1 MTGDAAIGKDR
12 GRGGHNALVVD
23 SCADDRRLRF
33 EAVVAAAYV
42 PLQRYLRRRVD
53 PATADDVLGDVLLV
67 MWRRA
72 DDIPAET
79 SLAWCYGV
87 ARGCLAN
94 SARARHR
101 QLRLV
106 RRLAEDRSLQPASPL
121 TDPGL
126 ERALDSLPAKDAEI
140 LRLWAWEGLAPRE
153 LAVVLGISANAASI
167 RLHRATKRLK
177 EKLGRPNTAP
187 GKDAP
192 ASGHEGVVPREE
204 APR

>member
-1 MTGDAAIGKDR
+1 M
-12 GRGGHNALVVD
+12 VD

-67 MWRRA
+67 MWRRV

-94 SARARHR
+94 AARARHR

-140 LRLWAWEGLAPRE
+140 LRLWAWEGLPPRE

-177 EKLGRPNTAP
+177 AKLGRPDAAP

-192 ASGHEGVVPREE
+192 APGHEGVVPREE